1 MNVWKIALP
10 IVFAAAGVLVGVV
23 YFWVMRR
30 SLTGFGTRKAVV
42 ARILG
47 FGLLRLALFGAGA
60 FGALKAGAWSLI
72 AYALGFFAA
81 RTVIVRRAR
90 AEGVVPLSESEGEE
104 KDG

>member
-10 IVFAAAGVLVGVV
+10 VVFAAAGVLVGMV
-23 YFWVMRR
+23 YFWMMRR
-30 SLTGFGTRKAVV
+30 SLTGFGTRNAGI

-47 FGLLRLALFGAGA
+47 FGLLRLALFGVGV
-60 FGALKAGAWSLI
+60 FGALKTSGWSLI
-72 AYALGFFAA
+72 AYLLGFFVA